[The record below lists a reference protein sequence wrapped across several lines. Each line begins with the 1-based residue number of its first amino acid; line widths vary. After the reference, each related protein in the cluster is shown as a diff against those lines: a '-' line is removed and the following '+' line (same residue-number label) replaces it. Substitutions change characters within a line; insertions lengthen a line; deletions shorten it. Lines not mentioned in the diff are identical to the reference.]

1 MKTIIIE
8 LEEKEVGNR
17 ELVKEKN
24 AEISRLEKR
33 LEEKERVIERLNKE
47 NQ

>member
-17 ELVKEKN
+17 ELVEEKN
-24 AEISRLEKR
+24 GEISGLEKR
-33 LEEKERVIERLNKE
+33 LVEKERVIEGLNKE